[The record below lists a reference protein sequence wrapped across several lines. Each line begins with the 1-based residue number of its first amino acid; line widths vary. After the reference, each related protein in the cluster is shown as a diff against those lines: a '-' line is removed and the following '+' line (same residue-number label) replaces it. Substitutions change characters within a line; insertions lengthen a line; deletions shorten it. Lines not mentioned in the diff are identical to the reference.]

1 MLPRM
6 STATAQPARTAPWWS
21 SLTLQV
27 AVLYA
32 VTRLVSGVMLAMVA
46 PEQLPA
52 GMTGGQ
58 RVGYLGFTKIW
69 DGEWYERIAVE
80 GYPSQLPVDAN
91 GQVQQNPWAFYP
103 LFPMASR
110 VLMRLTGLPFEAVGS
125 TLALVLGFAAA
136 VVMARM
142 LAERIGRPY
151 ALAVVFLYAVFPS
164 AAALQLAY
172 TESLAMVL
180 LCGYLWA
187 LSRERWLVATGL
199 ALLVGV
205 SRPIALPLAVVTA
218 FALVLRWRRR
228 GRDPLGPREAAS
240 ALAALVGCG
249 VAGLTWPVL
258 AWLGTGRLTAYTD
271 TMGAWSAGG
280 QVRWFVPW
288 VWMAQ
293 WLFGGWGGWVLAG
306 LVALLVGAMAG
317 PWAGRLGPVLRAWSV
332 AYPAYVMT
340 AQGPGTS
347 TPRYLLMMF
356 PYLVV
361 MIGVGWV
368 RPRRP
373 RLLPTYVRVVVLAAV
388 FLVLQ
393 WKWISV
399 LWLFTPPSDWA
410 P

>member
-6 STATAQPARTAPWWS
+6 STATAQPAMTAPWWS

-27 AVLYA
+27 VVLYA

-199 ALLVGV
+199 AWLVGV

-317 PWAGRLGPVLRAWSV
+317 PWAGRCLL
-332 AYPAYVMT
+332 Y
-340 AQGPGTS
+340 TS
-347 TPRYLLMMF
+347 PSPR
-356 PYLVV
+356 
-361 MIGVGWV
+361 
-368 RPRRP
+368 
-373 RLLPTYVRVVVLAAV
+373 
-388 FLVLQ
+388 
-393 WKWISV
+393 
-399 LWLFTPPSDWA
+399 D
-410 P
+410 

>member
-1 MLPRM
+1 MV
-6 STATAQPARTAPWWS
+6 SATVQRAAVGPWWRT
-21 SLTLQV
+21 LTVQV
-27 AVLYA
+27 LALYA
-32 VTRLVSGVMLAMVA
+32 VTRLVSAVMLAMVA

-69 DGEWYERIAVE
+69 DGEWYERIART
-80 GYPSQLPVDAN
+80 GYPHDLPVDAA

-103 LFPMASR
+103 LFPLACRALMA
-110 VLMRLTGLPFEAVGS
+110 LTGLPFEAVGS
-125 TLALVLGFAAA
+125 TLALVLGGAAA

-142 LAERIGRPY
+142 LAERVGKAN
-151 ALAVVFLYAVFPS
+151 ALLVVLLYAVFPAS
-164 AAALQLAY
+164 PALQLAY
-172 TESLAMVL
+172 TESLAMLL

-187 LSRERWLVATGL
+187 LSTRRWLVATGL

-205 SRPIALPLAVVTA
+205 SRPIALPLALVTLLA
-218 FALVLRWRRR
+218 VWLRWRQRR
-228 GRDPLGPREAAS
+228 AQPVDRREAWS
-240 ALAALVGCG
+240 ALAALLGCG
-249 VAGLTWPVL
+249 VAGLLWPAV
-258 AWLGTGRLTAYTD
+258 AWAGTGRITAYTD

-288 VWMAQ
+288 IWTSQ
-293 WLFGGWGGWVLAG
+293 WLFGSWGPWVLAG
-306 LVALLVGAMAG
+306 LVVAMVAAMAG
-317 PWAGRLGPVLRAWSV
+317 PWAARLGPELRGWSL

-361 MIGVGWV
+361 LVGVGWA
-368 RPRRP
+368 RQPRMP
-373 RLLPTYVRVVVLAAV
+373 LVPTYVRVVVFAAV

-393 WKWISV
+393 WMWVSV

>member
-27 AVLYA
+27 VVLYA

-164 AAALQLAY
+164 ADRK
-172 TESLAMVL
+172 S
-180 LCGYLWA
+180 
-187 LSRERWLVATGL
+187 
-199 ALLVGV
+199 
-205 SRPIALPLAVVTA
+205 VV
-218 FALVLRWRRR
+218 
-228 GRDPLGPREAAS
+228 
-240 ALAALVGCG
+240 
-249 VAGLTWPVL
+249 
-258 AWLGTGRLTAYTD
+258 
-271 TMGAWSAGG
+271 
-280 QVRWFVPW
+280 
-288 VWMAQ
+288 
-293 WLFGGWGGWVLAG
+293 
-306 LVALLVGAMAG
+306 
-317 PWAGRLGPVLRAWSV
+317 
-332 AYPAYVMT
+332 
-340 AQGPGTS
+340 
-347 TPRYLLMMF
+347 
-356 PYLVV
+356 
-361 MIGVGWV
+361 
-368 RPRRP
+368 
-373 RLLPTYVRVVVLAAV
+373 
-388 FLVLQ
+388 
-393 WKWISV
+393 
-399 LWLFTPPSDWA
+399 
-410 P
+410 